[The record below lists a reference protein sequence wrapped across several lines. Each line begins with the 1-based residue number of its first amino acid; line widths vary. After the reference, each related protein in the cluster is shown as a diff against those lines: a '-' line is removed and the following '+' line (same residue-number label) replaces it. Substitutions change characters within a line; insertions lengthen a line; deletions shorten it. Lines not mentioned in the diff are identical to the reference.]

1 MKRSTIIIASVLTIA
16 TLTIS
21 CKSTSEA
28 KTAKPERT
36 GQQKGG
42 DRPNL
47 ETIFTELDTN
57 KDGKISKSEAK
68 GPLAESFSKIDTN
81 EDGFISKEELKN
93 APKPERKER
102 PRN

>member
-1 MKRSTIIIASVLTIA
+1 MKQSTIIIASLLTIA

-21 CKSTSEA
+21 CKSTSEI
-28 KTAKPERT
+28 KEDRT
-36 GQQKGG
+36 GQKGGG
-42 DRPNL
+42 DRPTI
-47 ETIFTELDTN
+47 ETIFTELDAN

-68 GPLAESFSKIDTN
+68 GPLAESFTEIDTN
-81 EDGFISKEELKN
+81 KDGFISKEELKN

>member
-1 MKRSTIIIASVLTIA
+1 MKRSTIIIASLLTIA

-28 KTAKPERT
+28 ASEKT
-36 GQQKGG
+36 GQKKGG
-42 DRPNL
+42 DRPNV
-47 ETIFTELDTN
+47 ETIFTELDAN

-68 GPLAESFSKIDTN
+68 GPLAETFSQIDTN
-81 EDGFISKEELKN
+81 SDGFISKEELKN